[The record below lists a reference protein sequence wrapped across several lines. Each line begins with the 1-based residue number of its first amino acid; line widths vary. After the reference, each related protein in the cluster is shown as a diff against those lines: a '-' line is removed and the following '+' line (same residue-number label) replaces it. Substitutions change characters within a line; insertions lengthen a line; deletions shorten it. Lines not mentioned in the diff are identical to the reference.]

1 MLFAQSQSEKRASL
15 GEWRVSRSAELGKF
29 IGPPLAAL
37 SPLRLRITL
46 T

>member
-1 MLFAQSQSEKRASL
+1 MLFARCSNL
-15 GEWRVSRSAELGKF
+15 DLDEWRVSRSAELENSS
-29 IGPPLAAL
+29 PLVAL